1 MEKISEVIKDELKQ
15 SATEDLSE
23 VIPTLEDLKNPA
35 HGDVEDCQEDNE
47 EEEMTASQYKKSLKK
62 KVSQFTEE
70 EKQKYNALSQ
80 KKKRKKDKIIE
91 EQEISEKAEKE
102 ELQIKQTLYNQLYC
116 LKEKFP
122 DNTKNIVIDVD
133 MSLEVLE
140 EKKKLILTIITQKN
154 ADRVVFQSLLLM
166 CRTGERGLNYFDIDM
181 LDGFSEEVEGC
192 SDDVIPILKEMID
205 MGQID
210 TSFLTPELRLL
221 VVMSGCAVRTMEKNN
236 AKKKVSNINAI
247 VEEE

>member
-1 MEKISEVIKDELKQ
+1 MDKISEVIKDELKEH
-15 SATEDLSE
+15 ATEDLEE
-23 VIPTLEDLKNPA
+23 VIPTLEDLKNPD
-35 HGDVEDCQEDNE
+35 HVDCQDDNE

-122 DNTKNIVIDVD
+122 DNTKNIIIDVD

-181 LDGFSEEVEGC
+181 LDGFSEEVENC

-236 AKKKVSNINAI
+236 AKKKVCDIN
-247 VEEE
+247 VEQED